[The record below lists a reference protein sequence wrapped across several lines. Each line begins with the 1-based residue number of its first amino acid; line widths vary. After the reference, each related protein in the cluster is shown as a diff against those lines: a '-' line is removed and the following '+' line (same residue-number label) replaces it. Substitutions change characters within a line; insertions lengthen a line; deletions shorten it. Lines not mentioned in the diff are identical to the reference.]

1 MLLKDKVVIISG
13 IGPGLGQ
20 ELAYGASENGAKC
33 VLAARTQEKLDQ
45 VKEEGSIAHLS
56 KYFQEALLCLQKPS
70 SERDN
75 KDLKVLA
82 DLTSNVPAF
91 KKLSKDK
98 RHVLFVLPTCLF
110 KVLCF

>member
-45 VKEEGSIAHLS
+45 VKEEIEKGGN
-56 KYFQEALLCLQKPS
+56 EAIC
-70 SERDN
+70 
-75 KDLKVLA
+75 
-82 DLTSNVPAF
+82 VPTDITNPDDC
-91 KKLSKDK
+91 KKLLNMILDK
-98 RHVLFVLPTCLF
+98 FGKVDCLF
-110 KVLCF
+110 NSAYRPGDFK